1 MITGQLVGIKET
13 QMSVTVA
20 KNYPSSLLVLCD
32 SGNLL
37 LKGLKDG
44 QTEWE
49 QLWKSPKPENTD
61 TSSCWSFQMYGLF

>member
-1 MITGQLVGIKET
+1 LINGQLVGIAET

-44 QTEWE
+44 QTKWE
-49 QLWKSPKPENTD
+49 QLWKAEAKKH
-61 TSSCWSFQMYGLF
+61 